1 MPADETPRILLVED
15 SGIVRHLVAQVLA
28 EEGYVVDQATSV
40 EEALNYLGAVEIVVT
55 DVDLGDGASGVELI
69 GEIRTRFPQ
78 LQVVAMSGMPA
89 LLRQASLA
97 GADAVLPK
105 PFELD
110 QLRVVM
116 TVARLAVEENYQRIA
131 QPPNRKRRND

>member
-89 LLRQASLA
+89 LLRRASLA